1 MHTSTDPRDVP
12 EPAAQAPRQS
22 ELAPRTPADPAP
34 RQNTLAWIPIRS
46 LGPGHRPRI
55 LEHLLALDEH
65 DRYLRFGYAA
75 NDPQIERY
83 VDGIDLARDDL
94 FGVFNHRLSLVAL
107 AHLAYDPDPAVKVA
121 EYGVSVSTHMRG
133 RGFGKRLFAHAILF
147 ARNRGIDV
155 LQVHALSENQP
166 MLRIAAG
173 AGAHVERAGSEA
185 EACLRLPAADA
196 GSRWEAW
203 LETHAAGIDYSLK
216 QLQRLLPA
224 KSVLAP
230 SK

>member
-1 MHTSTDPRDVP
+1 MSDPDTP
-12 EPAAQAPRQS
+12 LTPAPAADTAHPAVELQWVPVKRLGAGDRQAMLR
-22 ELAPRTPADPAP
+22 
-34 RQNTLAWIPIRS
+34 
-46 LGPGHRPRI
+46 
-55 LEHLLALDEH
+55 HLIGLDEH